1 MTDYGLLAK
10 QIVSLA
16 EVDAHWL
23 PVLSNT
29 SALLWDALDDI
40 NWVGFY
46 LVDPDTESGAA
57 PGTAPSA
64 TPGVEPS
71 AAPGVEPDAA
81 LGAEPDVA
89 PEAEPDV
96 APSDHEPRTPEL
108 RLGPFQGK
116 VACVR
121 IPFGRGV
128 CGTAAETKTSQLVED
143 VHQFP
148 GHIACDSASNSEVVV
163 PIVKDNQVVGV
174 LDIDSPS
181 VARFTQEDLAGL
193 EQVVKALE
201 SCVNF
206 SDFC

>member
-1 MTDYGLLAK
+1 MADYGLLAK

-23 PVLSNT
+23 PVLSNAA
-29 SALLWDALDDI
+29 ALLWDALDDI

-46 LVDPDTESGAA
+46 LVDPVTVTGVEPGAAPGAEPDAAPGAELDAGSGVESGAA
-57 PGTAPSA
+57 PSA
-64 TPGVEPS
+64 YE
-71 AAPGVEPDAA
+71 
-81 LGAEPDVA
+81 L
-89 PEAEPDV
+89 
-96 APSDHEPRTPEL
+96 RTPEL

-128 CGTAAETKTSQLVED
+128 CGTAAATKTSQLVED

-181 VARFTQEDLAGL
+181 VARFTQKDLTGL

>member
-1 MTDYGLLAK
+1 MIDYGLLAK

-16 EVDAHWL
+16 EVDTHWL
-23 PVLSNT
+23 PVLSNAA
-29 SALLWDALDDI
+29 ALLWDALDDI

-46 LVDPDTESGAA
+46 LVDSVTVTRAEPDAGS
-57 PGTAPSA
+57 
-64 TPGVEPS
+64 GVEPGAGS
-71 AAPGVEPDAA
+71 DLEPGA
-81 LGAEPDVA
+81 
-89 PEAEPDV
+89 
-96 APSDHEPRTPEL
+96 APSDHEPCTPEL

-201 SCVNF
+201 SCANF

>member
-16 EVDAHWL
+16 EIDAHWL
-23 PVLSNT
+23 PVLSNAA
-29 SALLWDALDDI
+29 ALLWDALDDI

-46 LVDPDTESGAA
+46 LVDPATVSGA
-57 PGTAPSA
+57 
-64 TPGVEPS
+64 EPS
-71 AAPGVEPDAA
+71 AAPGAEPSAA
-81 LGAEPDVA
+81 PGAEPDAGSGAVA
-89 PEAEPDV
+89 ELGSELDA
-96 APSDHEPRTPEL
+96 APSDNEPRTPEL

-128 CGTAAETKTSQLVED
+128 CGTAAATKTSQLVED

-174 LDIDSPS
+174 LDIDSPIL
-181 VARFTQEDLAGL
+181 ARFTQEDLIGL

-201 SCVNF
+201 SCANF

>member
-1 MTDYGLLAK
+1 MADYGLLAK

-23 PVLSNT
+23 PVLSNAA
-29 SALLWDALDDI
+29 ALLWDALDDI
-40 NWVGFY
+40 NWAGFY
-46 LVDPDTESGAA
+46 LVDSVTVTRAELGAA
-57 PGTAPSA
+57 PGA
-64 TPGVEPS
+64 EPDV
-71 AAPGVEPDAA
+71 APGAEPDAA

-201 SCVNF
+201 SCANF
-206 SDFC
+206 SDFR

>member
-23 PVLSNT
+23 PVLSNAA
-29 SALLWDALDDI
+29 ALLWDALDDI
-40 NWVGFY
+40 NWAGFY
-46 LVDPDTESGAA
+46 LVDPATVSGGDADLDAGAESGAA
-57 PGTAPSA
+57 PSA
-64 TPGVEPS
+64 HDS
-71 AAPGVEPDAA
+71 
-81 LGAEPDVA
+81 
-89 PEAEPDV
+89 
-96 APSDHEPRTPEL
+96 RTPEL

-128 CGTAAETKTSQLVED
+128 CGTAAVTKTSQLVED

-163 PIVKDNQVVGV
+163 PVFKGEQVVGV

-181 VARFTQEDLAGL
+181 AARFTQEDLAGL

-201 SCVNF
+201 SCANF

>member
-23 PVLSNT
+23 PVLSNAA
-29 SALLWDALDDI
+29 ALLWDALDDI
-40 NWVGFY
+40 NWAGFY
-46 LVDPDTESGAA
+46 LVDPATVTDMESGAESEA
-57 PGTAPSA
+57 GVESGAVPSA
-64 TPGVEPS
+64 HDS
-71 AAPGVEPDAA
+71 
-81 LGAEPDVA
+81 
-89 PEAEPDV
+89 
-96 APSDHEPRTPEL
+96 RTPEL

-128 CGTAAETKTSQLVED
+128 CGTAAATKTSQLVED

-163 PIVKDNQVVGV
+163 PIFKGKQVVGV

-181 VARFTQEDLAGL
+181 VARFTQEDLVGL

-201 SCVNF
+201 SCANF